1 MSANVTNSSKLKLY
15 DGSTPISLLTDAS
28 FSASKEMRDTT
39 NKDSGGN
46 REVCP
51 ALFAA
56 SFSFS
61 AMHDFTA
68 THGVSELW
76 AKFIAGTVITAK
88 FSTEVTGEKFFSAS
102 CYIASMEISSGGN
115 EENVTYSGTLEVTG
129 AVTEA
134 TVA

>member
-1 MSANVTNSSKLKLY
+1 MAGVTNSSTLKLY
-15 DGSTPISLLTDAS
+15 DGSVAISKLTDAS
-28 FSASKEMRDTT
+28 FSATREMRDTT

-46 REVCP
+46 RSVCP
-51 ALFAA
+51 ALFTA

-61 AMHDFTA
+61 AMHDFSSIN
-68 THGVSELW
+68 GVSELW
-76 AKFIAGTVITAK
+76 AKFIAGTAVTAK

-102 CYIASMEISSGGN
+102 CYIANLEISSGGAD
-115 EENVTYSGTLEVTG
+115 ENVTYSGTLEVDG